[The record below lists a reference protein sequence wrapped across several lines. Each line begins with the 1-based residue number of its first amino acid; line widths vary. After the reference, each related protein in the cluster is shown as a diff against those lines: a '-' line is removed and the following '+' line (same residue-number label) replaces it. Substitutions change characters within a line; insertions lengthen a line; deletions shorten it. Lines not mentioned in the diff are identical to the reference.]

1 VFILYTVYTLGYYGC
16 MLKPILIYRPFIEKL
31 LQKNQSVGT
40 VSGASFNNKVKVK
53 VKVIVNFFTYRYQT

>member
-1 VFILYTVYTLGYYGC
+1 